1 MHSHTDSAPAPSWSG
16 NPIAAGAP
24 GTAGTIDSSVQP
36 SPSQQ
41 TAIED
46 WEDEGGSV
54 PSASTAAFPDNGSAE
69 WRPTEA
75 TAGTH
80 HDQGQYRFALSSEA
94 D

>member
-1 MHSHTDSAPAPSWSG
+1 MNSHTDSAPAPSWSG

-24 GTAGTIDSSVQP
+24 GTAGTIDSRVQP

-41 TAIED
+41 TAIEE

-54 PSASTAAFPDNGSAE
+54 PPTSNAAFGDERSAE

-75 TAGTH
+75 TSGTH
-80 HDQGQYRFALSSEA
+80 RMPPRLLS
-94 D
+94 